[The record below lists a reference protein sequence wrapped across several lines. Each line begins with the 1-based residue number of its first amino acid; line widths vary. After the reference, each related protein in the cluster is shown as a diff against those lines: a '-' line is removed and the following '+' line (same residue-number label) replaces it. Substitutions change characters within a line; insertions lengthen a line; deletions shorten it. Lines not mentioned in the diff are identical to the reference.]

1 MTRLLITSLVCAS
14 LCLYSSGFS
23 YSLSKISTLYVPSY
37 DDTGKAVYEF
47 GRGTVEQIA
56 YDPRDKIV
64 YAVGANIFHVI
75 DVSNPNSMQVVYHK
89 VYANT
94 DLTDI
99 EFCGDHVFFAGDND
113 TNVESRLQGTVYVL
127 KKYQKNNVADSLRE
141 IHRIRVGAIP
151 DMIKPTKS
159 CQTVLVAIEAEA
171 FGSGNAF
178 QDPYGGVGV
187 IKFPNG
193 VEQPNTYTNLDFTA
207 FNNRL
212 TELEDQ
218 GVRFVY
224 RENGNTFDRD
234 VEPEYITYNIDET
247 TAYICL
253 QENNAIAEVDLLTET
268 ITAIHGLGAKSWSTY
283 KLDPSDKDG
292 GIDLSNYD
300 IKSFYL
306 PDAIHFHKWMGT
318 NIIITANEGDAKDY
332 EKLIGWTEEARGSKI
347 AANVSNAIPHLVQT
361 ALADNNRLGRLTFS
375 KVDGLNS
382 AGKFDKVYA
391 YGGRS
396 MTIRSV
402 VSGLPILYD
411 SGGIIEEQI
420 AKSFPDFFNSNG
432 KSGDTPKENMDGRS
446 DNKGPECES
455 LETAVIGG
463 RLVIFVGNERPG
475 SISIFSVG
483 DDFSTTRYESTYF
496 GIPQSDVTFGS
507 MYDQRNLSEID
518 PEDIRYVSPS
528 DSPTNGP
535 VIFVAGSVSGT
546 LSILRVNVNDE
557 APVNDNPGSGASALG
572 KLLARSRVSFNLTRN

>member
-1 MTRLLITSLVCAS
+1 MTRFLITSLVCAS
-14 LCLYSSGFS
+14 LFLCSSGFS
-23 YSLSKISTLYVPSY
+23 YSLSKVSTLYVPAY
-37 DDTGKAVYEF
+37 DATDNAVYGF
-47 GRGTVEQIA
+47 NQGTVEQIA
-56 YDPRDKIV
+56 YDPQNKIV

-75 DVSNPNSMQVVYHK
+75 DVSNPNSMQIVYHK

-99 EFCGDHVFFAGDND
+99 EFCGDHVFFAVDND

-127 KKYQKNNVADSLRE
+127 KKYQKNNAAESLRE
-141 IHRIRVGAIP
+141 IHRIKVGAIP
-151 DMIKPTKS
+151 DMIKPTKD
-159 CQTVLVAIEAEA
+159 CRTVLVAIEAEA
-171 FGSGNAF
+171 FGSGSAF
-178 QDPYGGVGV
+178 QDPQGGVGV

-224 RENGNTFDRD
+224 RENNNTFDRD
-234 VEPEYITYNIDET
+234 VEPEYITYNTDESI
-247 TAYICL
+247 AYIGL
-253 QENNAIAEVDLLTET
+253 QENNAIAEVNLITET
-268 ITAIHGLGAKSWSTY
+268 ITAIHGLGAKSWSNY

-306 PDAIHFHKWMGT
+306 PDSIHFQTWMGT
-318 NIIITANEGDAKDY
+318 NIIIMANEGDAKDY
-332 EKLIGWTEEARGSKI
+332 EDLIGWNEEVRGSKL

-361 ALADNNRLGRLTFS
+361 ALADDNRLGRLLFS

-382 AGKFDKVYA
+382 AGKYDNVYA

-402 VSGLPILYD
+402 VSGMPVLYD

-420 AKSFPDFFNSNG
+420 AKNFPDFFNSNG
-432 KSGDTPKENMDGRS
+432 RSGDTPKENMDGRS

-463 RLVIFVGNERPG
+463 RLIIFVGNERPG

-483 DDFSTTRYESTYF
+483 DDFSDTRYESTYF

-507 MYDQRNLSEID
+507 MYDQRTLSEID
-518 PEDIRYVSPS
+518 PEDIRYVSGT
-528 DSPTNGP
+528 DSPTNGEA
-535 VIFVAGSVSGT
+535 IFVAGSKSGT
-546 LSILRVNVNDE
+546 LSILKVNIEDDRS
-557 APVNDNPGSGASALG
+557 AAGKPGSAYLLMSSLLG
-572 KLLARSRVSFNLTRN
+572 VICIITYIY